1 MDSGRQRERDRRQA
15 KRWRRGRDGERRT
28 ETETQAPKEG
38 EALGSFPSSRPI
50 SPDFPDIL
58 VSHLHVDDDGVDLV
72 LDQLPHA
79 PSTQLQQAVLL
90 LRGSRLHFT
99 LRPETLGSLPPD
111 WAP

>member
-1 MDSGRQRERDRRQA
+1 MEKRKRRRER
-15 KRWRRGRDGERRT
+15 KT
-28 ETETQAPKEG
+28 ETETQAPKE
-38 EALGSFPSSRPI
+38 EEELGSSPSSRPI

-58 VSHLHVDDDGVDLV
+58 LGHLHVDDNGVDLV

-99 LRPETLGSLPPD
+99 LRPETLSSLPPD